1 MVCKGHFCFLPQDCL
16 CLKLRLRDPCTFIVI
31 TAGKAKASQPAILAA
46 LPKGV
51 GIVFVIL
58 NLSKICKKKKRK
70 EITTTLVL

>member
-1 MVCKGHFCFLPQDCL
+1 ML
-16 CLKLRLRDPCTFIVI
+16 

-58 NLSKICKKKKRK
+58 NLSKICKKKKKRNNHYTSTVK
-70 EITTTLVL
+70 SSSDPLFD